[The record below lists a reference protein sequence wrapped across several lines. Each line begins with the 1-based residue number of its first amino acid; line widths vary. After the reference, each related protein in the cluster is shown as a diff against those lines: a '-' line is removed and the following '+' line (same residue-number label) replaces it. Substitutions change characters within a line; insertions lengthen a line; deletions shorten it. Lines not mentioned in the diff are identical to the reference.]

1 MIPNHPG
8 PALPA
13 IPPGLAAIANG
24 RDFLPTGEA
33 ARVLNRAPQTLRL
46 WASAGGPIKPIRIN
60 SRLAWAVSDIATVL
74 RGGGE
79 G

>member
-1 MIPNHPG
+1 MLPNRFGSTDPT
-8 PALPA
+8 

-46 WASAGGPIKPIRIN
+46 WASAGGPIRPVRIN
-60 SRLAWAVSDIATVL
+60 SRLAWKVIDIATVL
-74 RGGGE
+74 NGG
-79 G
+79 

>member
-1 MIPNHPG
+1 MIPNRLG
-8 PALPA
+8 PTTPT

-46 WASAGGPIKPIRIN
+46 WASTGAGPIRPIRIN
-60 SRLAWAVSDIATVL
+60 SRLAWKVSDIAAAL
-74 RGGGE
+74 LGG
-79 G
+79 